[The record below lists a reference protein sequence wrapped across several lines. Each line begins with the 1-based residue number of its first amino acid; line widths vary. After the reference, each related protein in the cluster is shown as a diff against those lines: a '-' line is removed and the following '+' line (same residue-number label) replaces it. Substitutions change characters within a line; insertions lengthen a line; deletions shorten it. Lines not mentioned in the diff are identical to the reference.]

1 MEQIILV
8 VHLLISLAIIGLIMM
23 QRGKGSDIGASF
35 GAGASQTLLGSS
47 GNTNVLTK
55 GTAWLVVAFFSTS
68 FGLAVIADSR
78 TAGEDNLGFE
88 LPTDLAP
95 LQAPP
100 VDSELPQVDA
110 GISAPDATSD
120 LPVLELE
127 GGSAVDSSS
136 DLPQG

>member
-1 MEQIILV
+1 
-8 VHLLISLAIIGLIMM
+8 MM

-35 GAGASQTLLGSS
+35 GAGASQTLLGSA

-100 VDSELPQVDA
+100 MDSELPQVDA